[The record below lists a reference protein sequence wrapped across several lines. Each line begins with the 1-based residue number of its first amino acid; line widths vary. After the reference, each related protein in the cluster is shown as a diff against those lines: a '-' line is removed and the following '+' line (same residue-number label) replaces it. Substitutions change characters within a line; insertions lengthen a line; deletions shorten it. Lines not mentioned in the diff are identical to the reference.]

1 MQRFVRFVP
10 LVVLGLSPVACGGG
24 SSSDTE
30 NTEGAGGTT
39 LSTGGGAGKAG
50 SSGAAAGKG
59 GASGSAAGKGG
70 ASGGGA
76 GAGGTTGG
84 SAGATGGTGGGGKG
98 GTAGTGGATGGK
110 GGASGASGSSGAGG
124 AACAC
129 KPTEI
134 CVQGACVTKITCA
147 TNDDCQNDTFCDPA
161 QKACVPWTTAM
172 PPDDAT
178 CIHVTT
184 AGVLSPTIGCEFTKA
199 PAGDAFPGHVD
210 VQGTPIVV
218 PFDGGKDS
226 IKPVI
231 AASFTATVVSNYTE
245 DLGVIRVLDG
255 GTCALDANLGGTDL
269 DGDGKV
275 DWTVSSASL
284 AAADLDGDGAP
295 EIVAYGSDGTV
306 LAFTR
311 KANAWKLLW
320 KSAADPVWVCNAG
333 NHRCPGGW
341 AGPSIHD
348 LDDDGKPEILREGR
362 VYSSTGKL
370 LSGAPPGYVSYSQG
384 LFDVVANIDEDP
396 APELVNGDAV
406 WSWKA
411 GAWVKQAYFA
421 PAAGAPGFVA
431 LADFGAYGTGVPATA
446 PEIVVVRNDSVIIY
460 DRTGGIVLG
469 PIAVPGTGGGPPTI
483 ADFDGDGLPEVA
495 VAAKAFYTVFDPDCT
510 ATPRPGGKCN
520 NPTCDS
526 GPCPKGVLWSKSTQD
541 ISSSVTGSSVFDFE
555 GDGVSEVVYG
565 DECFTRVYSGT
576 SGEVIFSQYR
586 SSCTW
591 YENPVIADTD
601 GNFRADLVV
610 PSNKACSPTG
620 DGIACGGLTADGVDA
635 QFNGLRCKTGKDCVS
650 GSCDAGLCRCTT
662 SAQCCTAKND
672 AACIEAGTKCA
683 APNAGTPGTGN
694 TCRASHP
701 HGTNGIRVYRD
712 ANDQW
717 VKSRAIWNQHAY
729 AVTNVGDLGTV
740 PKTSAWKANWLD
752 KSLNNFR
759 QNVPGSANVQAVPD
773 LTSKSAGAFTCTG
786 GKAHLSAIVC
796 NRGADKAAAGI
807 AVSFSSA
814 GMTVCG
820 ATTTGVLQPGVCETV
835 TCDWASPPKT
845 GVDVT
850 VSADGGGSV
859 TECHEGNNTGTIPA
873 VFCPLGLVTPWR
885 RRDSA
890 PGRNAKPPL
899 GTPG

>member
-1 MQRFVRFVP
+1 MRRFSRVVP
-10 LVVLGLSPVACGGG
+10 VVLLGLSPVACGGG

-30 NTEGAGGTT
+30 GDQGAGGSTV

-50 SSGAAAGKG
+50 GA
-59 GASGSAAGKGG
+59 
-70 ASGGGA
+70 
-76 GAGGTTGG
+76 
-84 SAGATGGTGGGGKG
+84 
-98 GTAGTGGATGGK
+98 GATGGK
-110 GGASGASGSSGAGG
+110 GGASGTSSTGGKGGVGGSAGAAGGTAGKGGSAGAAGGTAGAGGGGKGGSSGASGASGSAGAGG
-124 AACAC
+124 AGCAC
-129 KPTEI
+129 KVTEV
-134 CVQGACVTKITCA
+134 CVQNACIPKVTCA
-147 TNDDCQNDTFCDPA
+147 TNDDCENDTLCDPTL
-161 QKACVPWTTAM
+161 KACVPWSTAM

-184 AGVLSPTIGCEFTKA
+184 PGVLSPTVGCEFTKA
-199 PAGDAFPGHVD
+199 PAGDAFPNHVD

-231 AASFTATVVSNYTE
+231 AASFTATVIGNYTE
-245 DLGVIRVLDG
+245 DLGVIRILDG
-255 GTCALDANLGGTDL
+255 STCGLVANLGGTDL
-269 DGDGKV
+269 DGDGIV

-295 EIVAYGSDGTV
+295 EVVAYGADGTV

-311 KANAWKLLW
+311 KANVWKLLW
-320 KSAADPVWVCNAG
+320 KSAADPTWVCNGG

-348 LDDDGKPEILREGR
+348 LDDDGSPEILREGR
-362 VYSSTGKL
+362 VYSAKGKL
-370 LSGAPPGYVSYSQG
+370 LSGPPPGYVSYSQG

-396 APELVNGDAV
+396 EPELINGAAV
-406 WSWKA
+406 WAWKS
-411 GAWVKQAYFA
+411 GAWVKESYFDGTNA
-421 PAAGAPGFVA
+421 APGFVA
-431 LADFGAYGTGVPATA
+431 LADFGSYGIGIPATA
-446 PEIVVVRNDSVIIY
+446 PEIVVVRNDTLMIHE
-460 DRTGGIVLG
+460 RTGGFAFG
-469 PIAVPGTGGGPPTI
+469 PFPVPGGGGGPPTI

-495 VAAKAFYTVFDPDCT
+495 VAAKAFYTVFDPDCIGI
-510 ATPRPGGKCN
+510 PRPGGKCN

-610 PSNKACSPTG
+610 PSNKACSPGG
-620 DGIACGGLTADGVDA
+620 DGIACGGLTADGVDK
-635 QFNGLRCKTGKDCVS
+635 QFNGLRCKTAKDCVS
-650 GSCDAGLCRCTT
+650 GTCDAGLCRCTT
-662 SAQCCTAKND
+662 SAQCCSAKDD

-683 APNAGTPGTGN
+683 LPNAGTPGTGN

-729 AVTNVGDLGTV
+729 AVTHIGDLGTV

-759 QNVPGSANVQAVPD
+759 QNVPGSANAQAVPD
-773 LTSKSAGAFTCTG
+773 LTSKSAGAFMCVG

-807 AVSFSSA
+807 GVSFSA
-814 GMTVCG
+814 NGMTVCG

-835 TCDWASPPKT
+835 SCDWATPPKT
-845 GVDVT
+845 AVDVT
-850 VSADGGGSV
+850 VAADGGGSV
-859 TECHEGNNTGTIPA
+859 TECHEGNNKGTIPA
-873 VFCPLGLVTPWR
+873 VFCP
-885 RRDSA
+885 
-890 PGRNAKPPL
+890 
-899 GTPG
+899 